1 MIEYASLNVTR
12 SGDQMTGP
20 LFLAR
25 NPAIPN
31 EAATK
36 SYVDASVGAGGII
49 GGMVTIQMVQPTLR
63 LQSTGTQQHRMIEAR
78 SSVGVTRWILSIADD
93 SVESP
98 ADAGSDFRLRRYS
111 DGGSFIDS
119 PLSISRLTGVMTTKG
134 HVVNGDMDIN
144 GMLDV
149 VGDISMYRAGTP
161 GASALYFNQAKS
173 AYHYFDGANH
183 VLAGGGLSMA
193 GLSLTV
199 GHIASMSINT
209 QGYYTTTWGLTS
221 HGAATIIGPLAVHR
235 HQRQPVR
242 RWLQLHPVP

>member
-1 MIEYASLNVTR
+1 
-12 SGDQMTGP
+12 
-20 LFLAR
+20 
-25 NPAIPN
+25 
-31 EAATK
+31 
-36 SYVDASVGAGGII
+36 
-49 GGMVTIQMVQPTLR
+49 
-63 LQSTGTQQHRMIEAR
+63 
-78 SSVGVTRWILSIADD
+78 
-93 SVESP
+93 
-98 ADAGSDFRLRRYS
+98 
-111 DGGSFIDS
+111 
-119 PLSISRLTGVMTTKG
+119 MTTKG
-134 HVVNGDMDIN
+134 QVVNGDMDIN

-221 HGAATIIGPLAVHR
+221 HGAATIIGPLAVHDTSVNLYGNGSNYIQFHDSNWGPMYIHHNDNLIGFLSAAGGWINYTTNDGHIGLR
-235 HQRQPVR
+235 STAGFTTTSTTLPVITHGTQPTIATTSWSRPRAGSTSATSTPCMRPILSLSLGAAR
-242 RWLQLHPVP
+242 R